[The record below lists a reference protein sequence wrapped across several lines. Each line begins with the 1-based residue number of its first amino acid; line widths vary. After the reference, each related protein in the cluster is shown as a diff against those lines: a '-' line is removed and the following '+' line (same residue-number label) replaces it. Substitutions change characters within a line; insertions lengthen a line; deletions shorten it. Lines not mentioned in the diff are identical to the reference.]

1 MRLMLATLLTTTVAT
16 QALAQSDV
24 VRAGGA
30 EFFGVKTYWAEKREG
45 CQPMISLKIKN
56 PSSGDLGPI
65 ALHLDVVDKD
75 KNAVFARGLASV
87 PSIDLPPGRTKDIA
101 IGGDHD
107 ITAHE
112 CLGDMHETAF
122 SGIHF
127 AVRLIA
133 TAGPGAA
140 SVEIVRD
147 EAMKEELVREQN

>member
-1 MRLMLATLLTTTVAT
+1 MRLMLATLLTTAVAA
-16 QALAQSDV
+16 QAVAQSDV

-30 EFFGVKTYWAEKREG
+30 EFFGFKTYWAEKRDG

-65 ALHLDVVDKD
+65 ALRLDVVDKD

-87 PSIDLPPGRTKDIA
+87 ASTELPPGRTKDIA
-101 IGGDHD
+101 VGGDHD

-112 CLGDMHETAF
+112 CLGDMHEMAF

-127 AVRLIA
+127 AVRLTA
-133 TAGPGAA
+133 TAGQDPAGA
-140 SVEIVRD
+140 EIVRD
-147 EAMKEELVREQN
+147 EPMRDELVPEQK